1 MRRAQAGV
9 PSDDEI
15 LSYTN
20 VPYGVAAKYLG
31 WSDITVRRALQQER
45 APFGIAAQNPET
57 ESWSYN
63 ISPGALIAYK
73 NGTMPFYSLKG
84 LVGMISDG
92 VERELDTRIAA
103 VQTAVGKL
111 LGGNNG

>member
-1 MRRAQAGV
+1 MRRIQSNI
-9 PSDDEI
+9 PTDDEI
-15 LSYTN
+15 WGYNN
-20 VPYGVAAKYLG
+20 VPYGIAARYLG

-45 APFGIAAQNPET
+45 APFGIAAQNPDT
-57 ESWSYN
+57 GSWSYN

-73 NGTMPFYSLKG
+73 NGTLPFYSLRG
-84 LVGMISDG
+84 LVDMISDG
-92 VERELDTRIAA
+92 VQRELDTRIAA